1 MVVSHDMV
9 VVSHDM
15 VVVSYDI
22 MQGRHLAIWKQH
34 YVKSLSNVDTY
45 DLCID
50 DLYSI
55 VYIDG
60 VKLKN
65 ATYPRVA

>member
-1 MVVSHDMV
+1 MSYDMVVVSHDMV
-9 VVSHDM
+9 VVSYDM

-45 DLCID
+45 DLH
-50 DLYSI
+50 
-55 VYIDG
+55 V
-60 VKLKN
+60 
-65 ATYPRVA
+65 

>member
-1 MVVSHDMV
+1 MLN
-9 VVSHDM
+9 
-15 VVVSYDI
+15 
-22 MQGRHLAIWKQH
+22 RCL
-34 YVKSLSNVDTY
+34 NVDTY